1 MSIAALHLLLRS
13 APAPATALA
22 AAFVVGILLLARRRR
37 SNSPP
42 GRCRLSALKD
52 KKPHLTF
59 AKWAAKYGP
68 IYTIRT
74 GTSTVVVLNSTELA
88 KEVHTFSCS
97 ACCCIPSFALM
108 SKSLPPPP
116 LLLSSSGR

>member
-42 GRCRLSALKD
+42 VEGQEASPDVREMGGEV
-52 KKPHLTF
+52 
-59 AKWAAKYGP
+59 WADLYHQNRYFHCG
-68 IYTIRT
+68 
-74 GTSTVVVLNSTELA
+74 GSEF
-88 KEVHTFSCS
+88 H
-97 ACCCIPSFALM
+97 
-108 SKSLPPPP
+108 
-116 LLLSSSGR
+116 